1 MASFVGADW
10 GAVHELRPSAT
21 AARIRPVRDNPA
33 GLVYGTILIATLLSA
48 EYSPAETYL
57 TTVGAV
63 LIALLLYWLA
73 LAYAEFTGRRLQE
86 GEPFTLSAFGRAAG
100 HEKSVLLGAAVPLG
114 VIVACWIFGAGLGSA
129 VEIGVYTAAGMI
141 VLFELLIGYWS
152 EARGW
157 DIVGHTIVGVG
168 LGLLIITLR
177 VVLH

>member
-1 MASFVGADW
+1 
-10 GAVHELRPSAT
+10 
-21 AARIRPVRDNPA
+21 VRQNPA

-48 EYSPAETYL
+48 EYSRQETYL

-63 LIALLLYWLA
+63 LIALMLYWLA
-73 LAYAEFTGRRLQE
+73 LAYSEFTGRRLEE
-86 GEPFTLSAFGRAAG
+86 GEYFTPAALGRAAS
-100 HEKSVLLGAAVPLG
+100 HEKSVLLGAAIPLA
-114 VIVACWIFGAGLGSA
+114 VIVACWIFDVSLTTA
-129 VEIGVYTAAGMI
+129 VDIGVYTAAGMI

-157 DIVGHTIVGVG
+157 DIVGHTIVGVA